1 MSYSPEKIN
10 EAIKAK
16 IVMIS
21 GCEDKQTSAD
31 VSNVGTFELP
41 NPGGKAGGACT
52 SALIKVLNEHSGPL
66 SWIDMLEKMR
76 TVLDQK
82 GFDQIPQITSSRMLD
97 VNSAFEIVP
106 RNSNGAK
113 RAILIGINYVGTYV
127 IHKEVNFRSE
137 RMMMLIFSLLL
148 YPRPTGSVEWMS
160 Q

>member
-66 SWIDMLEKMR
+66 SWMDMLEKMR
-76 TVLDQK
+76 TVLDRK
-82 GFDQIPQITSSRMLD
+82 GFDQIPQITY

-113 RAILIGINYVGTYV
+113 RAILIGINYVGMYV
-127 IHKEVNFRSE
+127 IHKEVNFCSE
-137 RMMMLIFSLLL
+137 RMIKLIFSLLL